1 MKINSILKFQ
11 NNAHSNPVTIDVTKI
26 TRQIHTNSRGV
37 ATEIGNMDLV
47 HFIRDYAK
55 LQRELAQAN
64 QMLADQRAVI
74 LDLRQ
79 AQKITIGG

>member
-1 MKINSILKFQ
+1 
-11 NNAHSNPVTIDVTKI
+11 
-26 TRQIHTNSRGV
+26 
-37 ATEIGNMDLV
+37 MDLV